1 VAPASALLNVGSV
14 PYLVGRPLDL
24 GLERDPALC
33 YTRAV
38 PSQLVEGLR
47 SGRLD
52 IALVSSIE
60 LFRRPGYSVLP
71 GPCVAG
77 QGFVGSVQL
86 FLRRPLAETRRI
98 ALDPA
103 SRTSAALVAALLAL
117 DGEADQRF
125 IEVAPG
131 SDPRAD
137 GDAWL
142 RIGDQALQESAEL
155 GAESEAACGA
165 TGPAWNLSAE
175 WRRRTGLPF
184 VFACWIARPGI
195 DLGPHQERFVSA
207 WARGQAAI
215 PALARGAAR
224 DLGLDPARLARYLGQ
239 ECCYRLE
246 PGVQAASLAR
256 FRELVAGLGAAE
268 PGLWPAGLPRP

>member
-1 VAPASALLNVGSV
+1 MAPASPPLNVGSV

-24 GLERDPALC
+24 GLEQDPALR
-33 YTRAV
+33 YSRAV

-47 SGRLD
+47 NASLD
-52 IALVSSIE
+52 VALVSSIE

-86 FLRRPLAETRRI
+86 FLRRPLAATQRI

-117 DGEADQRF
+117 DGEQPRLL
-125 IEVAPG
+125 IEVPAG

-142 RIGDQALQESAEL
+142 RIGDRALVESAEL
-155 GAESEAACGA
+155 GAEQSEACGPE
-165 TGPAWNLSAE
+165 GPAWNLSAE

-195 DLGPHQERFVSA
+195 DLAAHAARFEAA
-207 WARGQAAI
+207 WARGQAAL
-215 PALARGAAR
+215 PALAEAAAGP
-224 DLGLDPARLARYLGQ
+224 LGIHPARLRRYLEQ

-246 PGVQAASLAR
+246 PDVQARSLAR
-256 FRELVAGLGAAE
+256 FRDLVARSGAAQSD
-268 PGLWPAGLPRP
+268 LWPSGLPSP